1 MNGKIVVSGMAIFIV
16 IFGVALW
23 WSQTRAYYEP
33 LSADAPAAQIRVT
46 TLAGSLELLPI
57 ADFEGIDAFTS
68 PLRFRGC
75 FTTPLSLSEMD
86 QTYQPYP
93 DATPLITPGWFTCFD
108 AETLTNVLQGGTGR
122 AYLGEA
128 NYVYGFDR
136 VILIT
141 ETGQGYAWHQ
151 TNACGAAVYDG
162 DPAPEGCPAPP
173 ERN

>member
-1 MNGKIVVSGMAIFIV
+1 MNGKILITGMAIFTIV
-16 IFGVALW
+16 FGTALW

-46 TLAGSLELLPI
+46 TLAGILEPLPI
-57 ADFEGIDAFTS
+57 SDFEGIDAFTS

-75 FTTPLSLSEMD
+75 FTTPLSLAEMD
-86 QTYQPYP
+86 ATYQPYP
-93 DATPLITPGWFTCFD
+93 EATPLVTPGWFTCYD
-108 AETLTNVLQGGTGR
+108 AATLSDSLADGTGR

-128 NYVYGFDR
+128 NFVYGFDR
-136 VILIT
+136 IILIT

-151 TNACGAAVYDG
+151 TNPCGAAVYEG
-162 DPAPEGCPAPP
+162 EPAPEGCPAPP